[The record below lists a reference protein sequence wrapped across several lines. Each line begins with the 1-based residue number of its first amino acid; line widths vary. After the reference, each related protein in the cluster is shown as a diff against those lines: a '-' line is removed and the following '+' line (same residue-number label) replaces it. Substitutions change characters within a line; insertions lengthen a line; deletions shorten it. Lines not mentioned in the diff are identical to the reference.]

1 MITTLIIIAS
11 IIVALGIA
19 FTNREKIADGD
30 GGIVFPVSVAIVG
43 ILIAFIQPYSL
54 ERVDAGHIGIKVNLV
69 GNERGVSDYTYK
81 TGWVTYNS
89 WTENL
94 YEFPTFQQHIEYDSV
109 NVITKGG
116 FSATIKPSF
125 NYSLVATSV
134 GDMFVNLR
142 LGIQEVEQGW
152 LKTAI
157 IGSVNDVA
165 NKWAVDSIFNNR
177 EQFET
182 AIINECNKRVSKW
195 FTVSQLRTNIVPP
208 QALQEA
214 IVNKTKAIQ
223 DAQAKMQEAL
233 VAEANAKKMIATAR
247 GDSAKAV
254 ITAAGEAKSAV
265 ISAEG
270 EAEAMRLK
278 QKELTPQYI
287 EYIRAMNWN
296 GVLPTTVLGGN
307 SSTLFNLK

>member
-1 MITTLIIIAS
+1 
-11 IIVALGIA
+11 
-19 FTNREKIADGD
+19 
-30 GGIVFPVSVAIVG
+30 
-43 ILIAFIQPYSL
+43 
-54 ERVDAGHIGIKVNLV
+54 
-69 GNERGVSDYTYK
+69 
-81 TGWVTYNS
+81 
-89 WTENL
+89 
-94 YEFPTFQQHIEYDSV
+94 
-109 NVITKGG
+109 
-116 FSATIKPSF
+116 
-125 NYSLVATSV
+125 
-134 GDMFVNLR
+134 
-142 LGIQEVEQGW
+142 
-152 LKTAI
+152 
-157 IGSVNDVA
+157 
-165 NKWAVDSIFNNR
+165 
-177 EQFET
+177 
-182 AIINECNKRVSKW
+182 
-195 FTVSQLRTNIVPP
+195 LRTNIVPP